1 MTVTARRHRPAR
13 LSAPGMLSRRLL
25 FPSPVCLAT
34 LASSGCRPGAT
45 SGDVRSPRYFKRAL
59 ALERVCDALEACAH
73 AGADI
78 RDEGESNHR
87 DQAGN
92 EGIFDRRCTVL
103 IAEEFVQHGKH
114 RTTLV
119 FVLEPGGQLYRR
131 IHLKCHANS

>member
-1 MTVTARRHRPAR
+1 MTVTARQHRPAR
-13 LSAPGMLSRRLL
+13 SSAPGMLSRRWL

-87 DQAGN
+87 DQAGY
-92 EGIFDRRCTVL
+92 EGRFDRRVTVQT
-103 IAEEFVQHGKH
+103 ARQ
-114 RTTLV
+114 R
-119 FVLEPGGQLYRR
+119 VL
-131 IHLKCHANS
+131 